1 MTVVMLFANWM
12 KYELERQKKPKKAT
26 HFGSSSL
33 LLLLLLLINTKK
45 TETKYKRK
53 NRMRKFDIYW
63 FNILYCYNKESMQ
76 PSKKSKLNSQQQED
90 QT

>member
-1 MTVVMLFANWM
+1 MTVVMLSSNWM

-26 HFGSSSL
+26 HFGSSS
-33 LLLLLLLINTKK
+33 LLLLLINTKK

>member
-33 LLLLLLLINTKK
+33 LLLLINTKK

-63 FNILYCYNKESMQ
+63 INILYCYNKESMQ
-76 PSKKSKLNSQQQED
+76 PSKKCKLNSQQQED

>member
-1 MTVVMLFANWM
+1 MTVVMLSANWM

-26 HFGSSSL
+26 HFGSSS
-33 LLLLLLLINTKK
+33 LLLLLINTKK